1 MACPFCNPDPD
12 VIVVKSD
19 LAYARYDI
27 HPISP
32 GHLLLIPFRHV
43 ASAFDLTDTERLA
56 LARLAGDARAIVD
69 RDHHPD
75 GYNIGVNIG
84 EAAGQA
90 IMHTH
95 VHFIPR
101 YRGDAPHPGGI
112 TRVKAAGRGREG

>member
-1 MACPFCNPDPD
+1 MACPFCNPDPA
-12 VIVVKSD
+12 VIVAKND

-27 HPISP
+27 HPVNP

-43 ASAFDLTDTERLA
+43 ASAFETTDAERLA
-56 LARLAGDARAIVD
+56 IGRLAEDCKTIVE
-69 RDHHPD
+69 REHSPD

-84 EAAGQA
+84 EVAGQA

-101 YRGDAPHPGGI
+101 YRGDTPHPDGGV
-112 TRVKAAGRGREG
+112 RHVKEQA